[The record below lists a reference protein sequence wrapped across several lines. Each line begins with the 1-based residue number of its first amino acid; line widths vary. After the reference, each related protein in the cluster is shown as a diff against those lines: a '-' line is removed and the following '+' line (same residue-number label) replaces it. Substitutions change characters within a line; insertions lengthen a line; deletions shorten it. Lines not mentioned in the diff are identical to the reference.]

1 MVSYSIHSVFANPCC
16 ISPSLTKYHTR
27 VLTLRG
33 DASGGWSV
41 TRVGTE
47 EQSVG
52 VEREIASLE
61 AELNEVAKW
70 EARLKEVAAELGV
83 SVKLPNTS

>member
-1 MVSYSIHSVFANPCC
+1 M
-16 ISPSLTKYHTR
+16 
-27 VLTLRG
+27 
-33 DASGGWSV
+33 
-41 TRVGTE
+41 GTE

-61 AELNEVAKW
+61 AKLSEVPKW
-70 EARLKEVAAELGV
+70 EGRLKEVAAELGV